1 MKTIYK
7 NGAVYTGKLPLVEAF
22 AVEDGKFVF
31 AGSSAEADALAAAG
45 DKVVDLGGKFVC
57 SGFNDSHMHYL
68 HYVRAKKT
76 AVDLYGCTSLKEV
89 LSRMRRALEQDYD
102 PSLGLW
108 LTGEGWNHDYFT
120 DEQRFPTAKELDAIT
135 TEYPMLIMRA
145 CFHIGVMNSKAMEL
159 MNINKDTVGQY
170 GVYAENYPDGTPNG
184 VIKEGVFDDI
194 KARLPMPGCEQ
205 LLEMMIDCQKDLFDA
220 VEVVLVG
227 KEKKDRIMSKEE
239 RRIVSYHEVG
249 HALIAALQKNAEP
262 VQKITIVP
270 RTMGA
275 LGYVMQVP
283 EEEKYLNSKAELHD
297 MIVGLLGGRAAEEI
311 VFDTVTTGA
320 SNDIERATNIAR
332 AMVTQYGMSKRF
344 GLMGLATTESQYLDQ
359 TTAMNCSDVT
369 AAAVDEEV
377 MKILKNCYKEA
388 KKMLTENRAVMDKIA
403 AHLIEQETITGKE
416 FMKIYRKE
424 KGLPEPEE
432 KKDKKDDTEK
442 TGFAAKL
449 EAEAEAEKKTVEKHV
464 TVIKAP
470 DTDPASEMKNDTEPA
485 PEAEKAAPE
494 AGDAVKEPEQKQ
506 ERTEDTNS
514 ES

>member
-1 MKTIYK
+1 
-7 NGAVYTGKLPLVEAF
+7 
-22 AVEDGKFVF
+22 
-31 AGSSAEADALAAAG
+31 
-45 DKVVDLGGKFVC
+45 
-57 SGFNDSHMHYL
+57 
-68 HYVRAKKT
+68 
-76 AVDLYGCTSLKEV
+76 
-89 LSRMRRALEQDYD
+89 
-102 PSLGLW
+102 
-108 LTGEGWNHDYFT
+108 
-120 DEQRFPTAKELDAIT
+120 
-135 TEYPMLIMRA
+135 
-145 CFHIGVMNSKAMEL
+145 
-159 MNINKDTVGQY
+159 
-170 GVYAENYPDGTPNG
+170 
-184 VIKEGVFDDI
+184 
-194 KARLPMPGCEQ
+194 
-205 LLEMMIDCQKDLFDA
+205 
-220 VEVVLVG
+220 
-227 KEKKDRIMSKEE
+227 
-239 RRIVSYHEVG
+239 
-249 HALIAALQKNAEP
+249 
-262 VQKITIVP
+262 
-270 RTMGA
+270 
-275 LGYVMQVP
+275 MQVP

-377 MKILKNCYKEA
+377 MKILKNCYEEA
-388 KKMLTENRAVMDKIA
+388 KNMLTENRAVMDKIA

-470 DTDPASEMKNDTEPA
+470 DTDPASEIKNDTEPA